1 MKHMEI
7 AVYGKGG
14 IGKSTISAN
23 ITAALA
29 DRGLRVLQIGCDPKH
44 DSTRALMQGERIPT
58 VLDVLREKGKD
69 GAVIEDVLRRGYK
82 DCGCIEA
89 GGPQPGVGCAGRGII
104 SAFEFLGKYS
114 LRESYDRVIYD
125 VLGDVVCGGFA
136 VPVRREY
143 ADCVFLVTSGEYM
156 ALYAANNILRGIR
169 NFDSDRYSR
178 VAGIIYNERKLED
191 EDARVKRFADA
202 VGLPVLAKVP
212 RSEAF
217 ALAEERN
224 MTLMQLEGA
233 LPEKKVFDYLAEL
246 ISSPLKMYTAN
257 PLTDEDHE
265 RIVLGKG
272 SPASVCVPFEAETMK
287 EEAAALQHEAA
298 SPAAVRRRP
307 LYGCAFNGAA
317 TTAVHLTD
325 AVVIAHGPKACAFY
339 TWQNISSPGRRNIF
353 NRGVLMP
360 SSISPNFEST
370 DISHNEAVFGG
381 MDLLRKKVKQ
391 ALDRKPGAVIVIST
405 CVSGII
411 GDDLASIEELSTEE
425 VPVIAL
431 ATDGDLAGDYM
442 EGLRMAQET
451 ILRRL
456 ADRGAKE
463 VPMSV
468 NIIGETAIAS
478 NAESN
483 YQVIKNL
490 LDMMGI
496 KVNCRYFGGCTTDEL
511 RGFMSAPLNILAANT
526 SDALELK
533 EHLEKEYCCR
543 FLDAPLP
550 IGLQATSEWLMAL
563 GEEFDCRERAREII
577 QHERRR
583 YDEAIERVSRQ
594 LKGKRVFL
602 TAINAR
608 MDWLL
613 DTVLDAGMEFCHIG
627 VLNYMRTP
635 LIVTENPD
643 RLSMISEIT
652 SPVDTAK
659 LQKELHPDI
668 VISAYTVPKG
678 EDEAI
683 YDVIPMLPDLGILS
697 AVVILE
703 RWISLMETNRKGSWE
718 NDRELFEKYYS

>member
-1 MKHMEI
+1 MEI

-29 DRGLRVLQIGCDPKH
+29 DRGLKVLQIGCDPKH

-69 GAVIEDVLRRGYK
+69 AAVMEDVLRTGYRG
-82 DCGCIEA
+82 CGCIEA

-169 NFDSDRYSR
+169 NFDSDRYRR

-191 EDARVKRFADA
+191 EDERVKRFADA

-217 ALAEERN
+217 SRAEDKN
-224 MTLMQLEGA
+224 VTLMQLDGEV
-233 LPEKKVFDYLAEL
+233 PEKRVFEHLAQM
-246 ISSPLKMYTAN
+246 ISSPIEMYTAN
-257 PLTDEDHE
+257 PLSDEDHE

-272 SPASVCVPFEAETMK
+272 SPSPVNIPLQEVPGQADDGFAAPKEAHT
-287 EEAAALQHEAA
+287 AQR
-298 SPAAVRRRP
+298 VQRRP

-381 MDLLRKKVKQ
+381 MELLRKSVRQ
-391 ALDRKPGAVIVIST
+391 ALEKKPGAVIVIST

-411 GDDLASIEELSTEE
+411 GDDLASIEEMSTDE

-456 ADRGAKE
+456 VDTKAAA

-483 YQVIKNL
+483 FEVIKNH

-496 KVNCRYFGGCTTDEL
+496 KVNCRYFGSCTTGEI
-511 RGFMSAPLNILAANT
+511 RGLMSAPLNILAANT

-533 EHLEKEYCCR
+533 EHLEKEYGCR

-563 GEEFDCRERAREII
+563 GEFFDCREKAREII

-583 YDEAIERVSRQ
+583 YDEAIQRVSRQ
-594 LKGKRVFL
+594 LKGKKVFL

-635 LIVTENPD
+635 LIVTEDPQ
-643 RLSMISEIT
+643 RLKMITEIT

-659 LQKELHPDI
+659 LQKELRPDI

-678 EDEAI
+678 EDDAI
-683 YDVIPMLPDLGILS
+683 YDVIPMLPDLGIMS